1 MSFDE
6 LYETYYEEIFRY
18 SCRLMGDPERAED
31 ITQDTFARL
40 IDAMN
45 TQKTIENPRAW
56 LYTVATNLGRNLLR
70 RRTQYEQI
78 LDETKNDLQE
88 DNNPEQEAVE
98 HEQNQ
103 LVLNILAELP
113 VRDQVLIQLYRQG
126 LSYREIALIAGIN
139 QTSVGK
145 MLSRAIEKCADK
157 IQKVT

>member
-6 LYETYYEEIFRY
+6 LYETYYEQIFRY
-18 SCRLMGDPERAED
+18 SCRLMGDVERAED

-40 IDAMN
+40 IDALN
-45 TQKTIENPRAW
+45 AQKTIENPRAW

-78 LDETKNDLQE
+78 LDETKDELQG
-88 DNNPEQEAVE
+88 DNNPEQVSIQN
-98 HEQNQ
+98 EQKQ
-103 LVLNILAELP
+103 QVLNVLAELP

-126 LSYREIALIAGIN
+126 LSYREIALITGIR